1 MSKKF
6 FSVLLLLSMTLA
18 TIFTAGCG
26 EESKSDGGQNSA
38 TTQSGSKNKLVI
50 YTSMKESLIGGI
62 IEGFKKKYPDIEVD
76 YQSAGAGKIMAKLE
90 AERQS
95 GHLLADIIW
104 TSEVPDFYEMKKQ
117 GLLEV
122 FKPEALS
129 EVLNPFDD
137 YDGSFTAARL
147 GTLGIVIN
155 TDKVGTPPAG
165 WENILTDPTYK
176 NSFGIADPALSGT
189 ALMSVALLEK
199 QFGWDYFINLKNNG
213 AKKSKGSG
221 RVVDDTA
228 DGNLNACLGVDYIT
242 AAKIDKGAHLQMV
255 YPNELLMVPSPVAIF
270 KDAPNKEAAKKFV
283 EYLLSQEA
291 QQKVADAGTVP
302 VRNDVVMPGQYNL
315 PVPEEALA
323 KGIKID
329 YNEVLA
335 HKEDTV
341 QKFSDLFK

>member
-1 MSKKF
+1 MFKRF
-6 FSVLLLLSMTLA
+6 FSVLLLVSMTLA
-18 TIFTAGCG
+18 AIFVAGCG
-26 EESKSDGGQNSA
+26 EGSNSGGSQNSA
-38 TTQSGSKNKLVI
+38 STQSGSRDKLVI

-62 IEGFKKKYPDIEVD
+62 IEGFKKKYPEIEVD

-122 FKPEALS
+122 FKPETLN

-155 TDKVGTPPAG
+155 TDKVGAPPAG
-165 WENILTDPTYK
+165 WESILTDPTYR

-189 ALMSVALLEK
+189 AFMSVALLEK

-242 AAKIDKGAHLQMV
+242 AAKIDKGAHLKMV

-270 KDAPNKEAAKKFV
+270 KDAPNKESAKKFV

-291 QQKVADAGTVP
+291 QQKVVDAGTVP
-302 VRNDVVMPGQYNL
+302 VRTDVKMSDKYNL
-315 PVPEEALA
+315 PSPVEALE
-323 KGIKID
+323 KGIKIN
-329 YNEVLA
+329 YNEVLEK
-335 HKEDTV
+335 KEDTV